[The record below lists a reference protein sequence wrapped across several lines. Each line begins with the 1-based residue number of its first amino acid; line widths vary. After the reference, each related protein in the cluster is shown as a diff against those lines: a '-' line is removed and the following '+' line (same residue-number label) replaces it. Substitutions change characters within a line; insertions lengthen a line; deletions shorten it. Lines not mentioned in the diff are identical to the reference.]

1 MPVFPIPVFA
11 SLVLAFLFAQ
21 IWMRERRI
29 GPLALL
35 LGLCAVQALI
45 IALAQHYKI
54 PGMRLVMPITATLI
68 PPLAWIALQTTAI
81 RNLRTSDWVNLA
93 GPFCALAAILVAP
106 AFLDV
111 LIPALFI
118 GYGAAILIWSLS
130 GADALPRI
138 RLETGDLPARLW
150 LFIGAT
156 LIVSAFSDILIL
168 AVQIAGYAY
177 LQPWIVSFYS
187 VANLLLIGM
196 LSLSGDLSTTPDE
209 EVPAAPETTVE
220 DTEIMERL
228 SSYMAERK
236 PYLDPDLTLI
246 KLARKLVVPAKTLS
260 AAINRSTGEN
270 VSRYINKARIA
281 EAQSALLKGEPVTSA
296 MLSAG
301 FNTKSNFNRE
311 FLRVTG
317 TSPSEWLKQHT

>member
-45 IALAQHYKI
+45 IALAQHYKV

-68 PPLAWIALQTTAI
+68 PPLAWIAFQTTAI

-130 GADALPRI
+130 GAD
-138 RLETGDLPARLW
+138 
-150 LFIGAT
+150 
-156 LIVSAFSDILIL
+156 L
-168 AVQIAGYAY
+168 AI
-177 LQPWIVSFYS
+177 S
-187 VANLLLIGM
+187 
-196 LSLSGDLSTTPDE
+196 
-209 EVPAAPETTVE
+209 
-220 DTEIMERL
+220 
-228 SSYMAERK
+228 
-236 PYLDPDLTLI
+236 
-246 KLARKLVVPAKTLS
+246 
-260 AAINRSTGEN
+260 
-270 VSRYINKARIA
+270 
-281 EAQSALLKGEPVTSA
+281 
-296 MLSAG
+296 
-301 FNTKSNFNRE
+301 
-311 FLRVTG
+311 
-317 TSPSEWLKQHT
+317 